1 LVIAAWQE
9 IRAAPKEKWASAH
22 SFLRVL
28 RSAEGEARGQIRLLL
43 KDTPISDEIQRFGA
57 AFLLVIG
64 LTITLNYDS
73 DTSIGSSYL

>member
-73 DTSIGSSYL
+73 DTSTGSSNL